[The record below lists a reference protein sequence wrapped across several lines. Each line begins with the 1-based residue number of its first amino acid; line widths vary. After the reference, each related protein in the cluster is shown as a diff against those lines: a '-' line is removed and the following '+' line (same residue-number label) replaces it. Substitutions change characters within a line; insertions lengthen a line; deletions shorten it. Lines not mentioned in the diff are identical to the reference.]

1 MKNTISYTLRS
12 NGKEF
17 LEAFKVKSIM
27 VLNEANRI
35 PRAKIL
41 MLDGDVSEQD
51 FKISNL
57 NFFKPGRLLEIDL
70 GFDNDVTNVFKGLII
85 KHGIKI
91 SSTNNSYL
99 EIECKHAAVKLTVN
113 KKNRQFNNLND
124 NDVVTQL
131 LGEAGISHKIDG
143 LTDFTHGQLVQHES
157 TTWDFML
164 SRVDVNGHLVLF
176 DNEDLIITSPS
187 MEGEEVADCA
197 YGDNVISFQS
207 EMDSESQFLQVE
219 SKAWSSAEQNLV
231 VASESRSFKNEIG
244 NISSEDLAQVLNNEP
259 FHLQHSGS
267 IPEDE
272 LTIWA
277 KSKATKNELSK
288 IIGNVR
294 IRGNAAVFP
303 GKIIKLTGFGE
314 RFTGKAYV
322 TGVRH
327 ETSEGNWTTDIQFG
341 LPSDWFSQR
350 QGFQALPAGGM
361 LPAVNGLQIGVVTQ
375 LENDPENEYR
385 IKVRLPMVSNDEE
398 GVWAQMAK
406 GYAGDSYGICFLP
419 EIGDEVV
426 IGFLNDDPRKA
437 VVLGMLHS
445 SAKPAPV
452 SPSDDN
458 HQKVIVSRSDVKII
472 WNDDKKIITISTP
485 GGNEIKLDEESQ
497 EVKIIDSHQNK
508 IVMNGQGISIESA
521 SNLKLK
527 ARQNIDIEGINI
539 SSKANGKFAAEGNGG
554 AEVKSNAIAILKGS
568 LVQIN

>member
-12 NGKEF
+12 NGEEF
-17 LEAFKVKSIM
+17 MEGFKVKSIM

-41 MLDGDVSEQD
+41 LLDGNVSEQD

-57 NFFKPGRLLEIDL
+57 DFFKPGRLLEIDI
-70 GFDNDVTNVFKGLII
+70 GFESDVTNVFKGLII

-99 EIECKHAAVKLTVN
+99 EIECKHVAVKLIVN
-113 KKNRQFNNLND
+113 KKNRHFNNLND

-143 LTDFTHGQLVQHES
+143 MTDFTHSQLVQHES
-157 TTWDFML
+157 TTWDFL
-164 SRVDVNGHLVLF
+164 VSRVDVNGHLVLF
-176 DNEDLIITSPS
+176 DNEDLIITSPT

-231 VASESRSFKNEIG
+231 VANESQSFKNEIG
-244 NISSEDLAQVLNNEP
+244 NISSEDLAQVLNNGP
-259 FHLQHSGS
+259 FHLQHAGS

-294 IRGNAAVFP
+294 IRGNATVYP

-314 RFTGKAYV
+314 RFSGKAYV

-361 LPAVNGLQIGVVTQ
+361 LPAVNGLQLGVVTQ
-375 LENDPENEYR
+375 LENDPDNEFR
-385 IKVRLPMVSNDEE
+385 IKVRLPMVSNEEE
-398 GVWAQMAK
+398 GVWTQMAK

-445 SAKPAPV
+445 SAKPAPIG
-452 SPSDDN
+452 PSDDN
-458 HQKVIVSRSDVKII
+458 HQKAIVSRNDVKII

-554 AEVKSNAIAILKGS
+554 VEVKSNAIAILKGS